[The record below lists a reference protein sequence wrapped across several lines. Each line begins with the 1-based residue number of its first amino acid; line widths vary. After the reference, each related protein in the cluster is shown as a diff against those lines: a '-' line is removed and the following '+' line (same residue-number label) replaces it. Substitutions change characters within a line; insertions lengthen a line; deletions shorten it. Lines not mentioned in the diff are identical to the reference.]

1 MAQRQP
7 DEVWKLSSSPLGAL
21 ALLQVS
27 SVSIQPTGLTGFQEV
42 QAELVWPQ
50 PPQMMERVCWQ
61 LVLPGLAV
69 SPQQKEPLRL
79 AKQGPFSPTG
89 LTCLVRVW
97 LRERWVDWGM
107 NPSQAGCGSF
117 RLRSH

>member
-1 MAQRQP
+1 MAQRQQP
-7 DEVWKLSSSPLGAL
+7 AEVWRLSSSPLGAL

-27 SVSIQPTGLTGFQEV
+27 SVSIQPTGFQKV

-50 PPQMMERVCWQ
+50 PPHLMERVCWQ
-61 LVLPGLAV
+61 PVLPGLAV
-69 SPQQKEPLRL
+69 SPQKPEPLRL

-97 LRERWVDWGM
+97 LREQWVEWGM